1 MFLTVLGAVSVGVTL
16 GGSLGSAIAVVTGT
30 SEVAAIAIG
39 TLAGAGCGL
48 LAVAGD
54 AILDRAM
61 LLC

>member
-16 GGSLGSAIAVVTGT
+16 GGSIGGAIAVVTGT
-30 SEVAAIAIG
+30 SEAAAIAIG
-39 TLAGAGCGL
+39 TLAGASCGL
-48 LAVAGD
+48 LAAAGD